1 MGSNISKTINECC
14 CYLSRKSVTNNNNNE
29 NYLNDPLNI
38 ETVHEVDNIYSCN
51 CDRLGPPV
59 WGNCDVCGTRKRY

>member
-14 CYLSRKSVTNNNNNE
+14 CYLSRKNVTNNNNNL
-29 NYLNDPLNI
+29 NYLYDPLNI
-38 ETVHEVDNIYSCN
+38 ETTHEVDNIYLCN

-59 WGNCDVCGTRKRY
+59 LGKCDVCGTRY

>member
-1 MGSNISKTINECC
+1 MGIKLSKSVRECC
-14 CYLSRKSVTNNNNNE
+14 CYLSRKNVTNND

-38 ETVHEVDNIYSCN
+38 ESLQEVDNIYSCN

-59 WGNCDVCGTRKRY
+59 WGNCNVCGSWKMY